1 MCAAKTHSLYWH
13 IWRLYIELYKTRK
26 TEELGCIHLWALMRK
41 ILRWLNRQD
50 ISKNYWVLP
59 EPDFWD
65 LP

>member
-1 MCAAKTHSLYWH
+1 M
-13 IWRLYIELYKTRK
+13 K

>member
-1 MCAAKTHSLYWH
+1 
-13 IWRLYIELYKTRK
+13 
-26 TEELGCIHLWALMRK
+26 MRK